1 MNKKLTF
8 LGAGN
13 MAGAIIKSLD
23 GYDIC
28 IYDKNKAVYDNF
40 KNVKFSDSAE
50 EAVNYGDY
58 IILGVKPQNME
69 EILTEIKNK
78 DKIFISIAAGITI
91 ERIESLLEVHVPVVR
106 TMPNM
111 PMMIGKGVIAVS
123 RNDLVPDADFEFICE
138 MFKRTAE
145 VLTVPEEHINAITS
159 VTSSAPAYVYLFI
172 KAIYDSALSQGLH
185 YDNML
190 EIICHMVAGSA
201 EMLLSTGKLPGELI
215 NMVASKGGTTEA
227 ALKVFNEN
235 NFAEIIGK
243 AMINCT
249 ERAEE
254 IGNGKE
260 KI

>member
-1 MNKKLTF
+1 MSKKLTF

-23 GYDIC
+23 DYDIC

-40 KNVKFSDSAE
+40 CGVKFADSAA
-50 EAVNYGDY
+50 EAVSYGDY

-69 EILTEIKNK
+69 EILGWIKNSINN
-78 DKIFISIAAGITI
+78 KIFVSIAAGISIEKI
-91 ERIESLLEVHVPVVR
+91 ERLLSAHIPVVR

-123 RNDLVPDADFEFICE
+123 RNDLITDEDFEFICG
-138 MFKRTAE
+138 MFKRTTE
-145 VLTVPEEHINAITS
+145 VLIVPEEHINAITS

-172 KAIYDSALSQGLH
+172 KAIYDSALAQGLH

-235 NFAEIIGK
+235 SFAEIINE
-243 AMINCT
+243 AMVSCT
-249 ERAEE
+249 ERAGEM
-254 IGNGKE
+254 GNG
-260 KI
+260 